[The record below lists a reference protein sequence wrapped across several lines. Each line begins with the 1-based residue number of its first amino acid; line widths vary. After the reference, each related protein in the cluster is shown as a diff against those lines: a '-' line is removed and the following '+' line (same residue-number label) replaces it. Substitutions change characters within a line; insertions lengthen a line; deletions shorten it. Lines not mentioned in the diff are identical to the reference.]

1 MPHKPGFIHSGKDET
16 SWNYFELPFGSG
28 ADYKKPIPLE
38 NLPYTP
44 AVLGEMLENKEK
56 EREIEIEGLGK
67 GRLVISKQ
75 NNNKPFFYP
84 DQSEEY
90 TAKKS
95 RQLQIGEIVGNLP
108 LLTSPLTTLG
118 KGVPKIIK
126 TKRQTPRR
134 LMEMSM
140 KESSPKGAINLKQ
153 TVDGAFQMPMQQAR
167 NYYRRAANVAK
178 KNHIS
183 LTDAF
188 KYLDS
193 IQKGIRPD
201 KPIKPGNITGVT
213 NKGLLKDTDVD
224 DLTRGYKKG
233 GLFDPDRD
241 DKNKFLFMTQGSFD
255 IPMVRSSKAINN
267 IQQGVGILKN
277 LNDKQK
283 AKAIEI
289 VKNLEQFHIAG
300 LKGRIEGWKAGRP
313 TTRYSG
319 ERIMPYTKN
328 GVKSRMY
335 WNWSGS
341 KQTYKATDLDKL
353 IETRL
358 RRKNWDT
365 NSPGLKGQSDAI
377 YDSAKERNAVIKQ
390 SIKQL
395 ESTNPQLYREILG
408 GDQTWYVEHIH
419 AQKSPFWNKERSFKP
434 RDPANI
440 VAIGDDIFPKMK
452 TAIEAILYSKKS
464 PYKDKIYLDYDRE
477 TQNLILR
484 DAETDL
490 QIGSAIPGMT
500 NTRDA
505 RKAFL
510 RALEGGDPLT
520 LAEINPDL
528 RKFID
533 YQDKISESIAKQKP
547 DVDKSGAR
555 PKETDRFDEY
565 RMQRERVLA
574 EIEAHNQG
582 LKVVNQQYL
591 NKLQRELSG
600 LNKIIDQGSLF
611 DTKPGQGLLKN
622 LVNDLFLDDR

>member
-28 ADYKKPIPLE
+28 ADYKKPIALE

-44 AVLGEMLENKEK
+44 AVLGEMLDNKEK
-56 EREIEIEGLGK
+56 EREVDIEGLGK

-75 NNNKPFFYP
+75 NKNKPFFYP
-84 DQSEEY
+84 YQSEEY

-95 RQLQIGEIVGNLP
+95 RQLQIGEIAGNLP

-126 TKRQTPRR
+126 TKRETPRR
-134 LMEMSM
+134 LMQMSM

-153 TVDGAFQMPMQQAR
+153 TVDGVFQMPMQQAR

-193 IQKGIRPD
+193 IQKGTRPD

-213 NKGLLKDTDVD
+213 NKGLLKDTDDD

-233 GLFDPDRD
+233 GLFDPNRSDT
-241 DKNKFLFMTQGSFD
+241 NKFLFMTQGNFD
-255 IPMVRSSKAINN
+255 IPMVRSAKAISN
-267 IQQGVGILKN
+267 IQKGVGILKH
-277 LNDKQK
+277 LDDKQK

-300 LKGRIEGWKAGRP
+300 LEGRIEGWRSGRP
-313 TTRYSG
+313 TTRYGG
-319 ERIMPYTKN
+319 ERIIPYIKN

-335 WNWSGS
+335 WNWSD
-341 KQTYKATDLDKL
+341 KQQTYKATDLDKQL
-353 IETRL
+353 ETRL

-377 YDSAKERNAVIKQ
+377 YDSAKQRNAAIKQ

-395 ESTNPQLYREILG
+395 ESTDPQLYREILG
-408 GDQTWYVEHIH
+408 GNQTWYVEHIH
-419 AQKSPFWNKERSFKP
+419 AQRSPFWNKKRSFKP
-434 RDPANI
+434 RDPDNLM
-440 VAIGDDIFPKMK
+440 AIGDDIFPKMK

-464 PYKDKIYLDYDRE
+464 PYKDKIYLDYDKK

-505 RKAFL
+505 REAFL

-547 DVDKSGAR
+547 DVDKSGAK
-555 PKETDRFDEY
+555 PKASDRFEEY

-591 NKLQRELSG
+591 NKLKYELHG
-600 LNKIIDQGSLF
+600 LNKIIDQGNLF
-611 DTKPGQGLLKN
+611 DTKPGQGFLKN
-622 LVNDLFLDDR
+622 LFPD